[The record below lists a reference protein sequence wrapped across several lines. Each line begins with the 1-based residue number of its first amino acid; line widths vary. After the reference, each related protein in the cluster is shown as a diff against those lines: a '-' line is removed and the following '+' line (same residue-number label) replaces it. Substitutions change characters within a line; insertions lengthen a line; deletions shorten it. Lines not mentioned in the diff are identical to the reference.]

1 MCTMLIL
8 IQPKICEFYS
18 TLTHHGWA
26 GIFSLI
32 PKVSFGVALLTG
44 LLVGVLTNGVWHY
57 A

>member
-18 TLTHHGWA
+18 TLTHHGRA